1 MLKGKISMAETQDR
15 RRHARRSRARLMA
28 TAAGIPLLL
37 TALPVLQAVAQQPPT
52 LSPAPPMLSPAPP
65 LPSPTQAS
73 PAPVSPAPSRS
84 SAPAAPAAPAS
95 APATSGAPAGGR
107 GSDTRISGGSATTNL
122 MDQAAYWQ
130 QQGQPERALQSLERL
145 IAAEPRN
152 ADALATA
159 VEMASVSNQ
168 TEAAQRY
175 LAQLRRVAPDDAR
188 LQRSNELVRLL
199 SEDSAT
205 LTSARGLA
213 AAGRNSEAISRYR
226 QLFRDGQIPSVLA
239 TEYFQVL
246 AGSSEAGY
254 REATQQLRQRAAA
267 APNDPRL
274 ALNYAQILTY
284 REESRSE
291 GADRLQELARRPG
304 QREAARMAWRQAL
317 LWLGDDPETAAR
329 IEAYLATNP
338 TDPQIDAKLRTIQA
352 GGVTPG
358 GAARLTAWSAVER
371 RNNAEAERQ
380 FNAALAIDAND
391 AEAIVGLAVLR
402 KIQNRYADSRSLLA
416 RAIAASPERADEFTR
431 ALGDLSGVF
440 PGGTGGGGGSGRII
454 QGPTVG
460 AWRALER
467 GDLDGADRL
476 ARQAQSARGSA
487 RLEAELILGQVALRR
502 RDFVAAEARFRN
514 ALTLRP
520 RQPDALTGLYS
531 ALVGQERIAEA
542 ETFQREAGLP
552 PNPGAFAARAFAM
565 RERATLADNPEQSI
579 ALLRQGLTLDPGNA
593 WLSVDLARKLNS
605 VGRHEEAREIQA
617 RLAQGSSADAS
628 TAAALLALDDERF
641 GDVVALLERV
651 PVRLRNADTN
661 RLLTASRREF
671 EVRQV
676 ELQVREGRPGAME
689 ALLAGAGRRDP
700 SFTVG
705 PSVVRAFGRLN
716 DPLRA
721 GLAARAA
728 LAANPNTTAADRIQ
742 LASALLEANRLED
755 ASALAAPLL
764 ADRNLPAETR
774 RQLAAVME
782 TGAVQ
787 QSDALNTRQAPE
799 QAYQVLAPALAS
811 APGNVP
817 LNMALV
823 RLYLATNRAP
833 EARQLV
839 EAVLARDPRN
849 LTARLALVDVALAQD
864 RPREADA
871 LVTETAFLYPAEMQV
886 TLAEARVARSRA
898 DYARALRLVETVAAR
913 RLEHLRNSGQLA
925 EAQLT
930 AQALRPGQG
939 AGGQPAPTP
948 AQLHDPLTA
957 QIAQELIRARD
968 EAAVWVQ
975 QGAYIQNRTGD
986 TGTSR
991 LTNLTVPTEV
1001 SMPMYGGIGGR
1012 VTVGADVVTLNT
1024 GALST
1029 QPLVSR
1035 LFAANALPNSNTF
1048 QRARESIDGVAF
1060 RASYSRNNMR
1070 FDIGTTPL
1078 GFHTTNI
1085 VGGAEVVPRI
1095 NEQLRLRLSVERR
1108 AVTDSLLSY
1117 AGQRDSAINDRF
1129 GGVIRTGGR
1138 AQLEFAPVGR
1148 FGAYA
1153 GAGYNIYN
1161 GQNVASNSRV
1171 DAGVGAYYGV
1181 VREPNQQ
1188 LTVGVDLR
1196 YFAFD
1201 RNLSGFSFG
1210 QGGYFSPQQQ
1220 IIASL
1225 QAEYIARWGDWSLR
1239 TVGAVGYQN
1248 FRSRSSPLFP
1258 TNSAMQSQLLASVG
1272 NSGLPTSVPAQRS
1285 DGPTGSVFANLEYA
1299 ATPNLRLGIAGRWER
1314 VGDYEDAVGLF
1325 YLRWRLDRPR
1335 QDLLPLHAG
1344 ASAPTLNV
1352 NDPIQS
1358 SYGNG
1363 RPEWVQLPS
1372 GATRPTW

>member
-1 MLKGKISMAETQDR
+1 MSQGRRDR
-15 RRHARRSRARLMA
+15 RGKRVGSGPMMAALLMTGLPWLPAAAQPGVPQMSTGRAPTVA
-28 TAAGIPLLL
+28 PGP
-37 TALPVLQAVAQQPPT
+37 AV
-52 LSPAPPMLSPAPP
+52 
-65 LPSPTQAS
+65 SPTM
-73 PAPVSPAPSRS
+73 
-84 SAPAAPAAPAS
+84 SATTGAS
-95 APATSGAPAGGR
+95 APVAE
-107 GSDTRISGGSATTNL
+107 TRISGGGASTNL
-122 MDQAAYWQ
+122 MEQAAFWQ
-130 QQGQPERALQSLERL
+130 QQGQPERALQSLERVL
-145 IAAEPRN
+145 AAEPRN
-152 ADALATA
+152 TDALANA
-159 VEMASVSNQ
+159 IEMASVSNQ
-168 TEAAQRY
+168 TELAQRY
-175 LAQLRRVAPDDAR
+175 LTQLRRVAPDDPR
-188 LQRSNELVRLL
+188 LQRSAELVRLL
-199 SEDSAT
+199 NEDSST
-205 LTSARGLA
+205 LTSARQLA
-213 AAGRNSEAISRYR
+213 TDGRNAEAISRYR

-254 REATQQLRQRAAA
+254 REAVQQLRQRVAA
-267 APNDPRL
+267 APNDTRL
-274 ALNYAQILTY
+274 ALTYAQILTY
-284 REESRSE
+284 REESRTD

-304 QREAARMAWRQAL
+304 QRELARMAWRQAL
-317 LWLGDDPETAAR
+317 LWLSDDPETAAR

-338 TDPQIDAKLRTIQA
+338 TDPQIEAKLRAIQA
-352 GGVTPG
+352 GGVSPA

-391 AEAIVGLAVLR
+391 AESIVGLAVLR
-402 KIQNRYADSRSLLA
+402 KIQNRYADARALLA
-416 RAIAASPERADEFTR
+416 RAIAVAPEREEEFTR

-440 PGGTGGGGGSGRII
+440 PGGTGGGGRAVM
-454 QGPTVG
+454 GPSVQ

-476 ARQAQSARGSA
+476 ARQALSGRGSA

-502 RDFVAAEARFRN
+502 RDFVTAEARFRN

-520 RQPDALTGLYS
+520 RQPDALNGIYF

-542 ETFQREAGLP
+542 DAFQREAGLP
-552 PNPGAFAARAFAM
+552 PNPGALAARAFSM
-565 RERATLADNPEQSI
+565 RERATLADDPEQSI
-579 ALLRQGLTLDPGNA
+579 ALLRQGLALDPSNA
-593 WLSVDLARKLNS
+593 WLSMDLARKLTAT
-605 VGRHEEAREIQA
+605 GRIEEAREIQA

-641 GDVVALLERV
+641 GDVVSLLERV
-651 PVRLRNADTN
+651 PVRVRNADTN
-661 RLLTASRREF
+661 RLLTASRREY
-671 EVRQV
+671 EVRRV
-676 ELQVREGRPGAME
+676 ELQVREGRPGAIE
-689 ALLAGAGRRDP
+689 ALLAGAGQRDP

-705 PSVVRAFGRLN
+705 PAVVRAFGRLN

-742 LASALLEANRLED
+742 LASALLEANRMED
-755 ASALAAPLL
+755 ASALATPLL

-787 QSDALNTRQAPE
+787 QADALNARQAPE
-799 QAYQVLAPALAS
+799 QGYQVLAPALAA
-811 APGNVP
+811 APGSVP

-823 RLYLATNRAP
+823 RLYLATNRP
-833 EARQLV
+833 GEARQLV

-849 LTARLALVDVALAQD
+849 LSARLAMVDVALAEN

-871 LVTETAFLYPAEMQV
+871 LITETAFLYPTEMQV
-886 TLAEARVARSRA
+886 TLAEARVARARG
-898 DYARALRLVETVAAR
+898 DYVRTLRLVETVASR

-930 AQALRPGQG
+930 AQAMRPGQ
-939 AGGQPAPTP
+939 AGPTP

-1001 SMPMYGGIGGR
+1001 SMPMYGGVGGR
-1012 VTVGADVVTLNT
+1012 VTVGVDAVTLNT

-1029 QPLVSR
+1029 NPLVSR
-1035 LFAANALPNSNTF
+1035 LFSANSLLPNSNTY
-1048 QRARESIDGVAF
+1048 QRARESIDGVAI
-1060 RASYSRNNMR
+1060 RASYSRPNMR

-1078 GFHTTNI
+1078 GFATTNV

-1095 NEQLRLRLSVERR
+1095 NEQLRMRLSFDRR

-1117 AGQRDSAINDRF
+1117 AGQRESGISERW

-1138 AQLEFAPVGR
+1138 AQLEWAPAGR

-1153 GAGYNIYN
+1153 GAGYSVYN
-1161 GQNVASNSRV
+1161 GNNVASNWRV
-1171 DAGVGAYYGV
+1171 DAGIGAYYGV

-1188 LTVGVDLR
+1188 LTLGVDVR
-1196 YFAFD
+1196 YFGFD
-1201 RNLSGFSFG
+1201 KNLSGFSFG

-1225 QAEYIARWGDWSLR
+1225 QAEYIARWGDWSFR
-1239 TVGAVGYQN
+1239 TVGAIGYQN
-1248 FRSRSSPLFP
+1248 YRQASSPFFP
-1258 TNSAMQSQLLASVG
+1258 TNASMQSQLLATVG
-1272 NSGLPTSVPAQRS
+1272 NSGLPTSIPAQRS
-1285 DGPTGSVFANLEYA
+1285 DGPAGSIFANLEYA
-1299 ATPNLRLGIAGRWER
+1299 VTPNLRLGAAGRWER

-1335 QDLLPLHAG
+1335 TDLLPLYAG
-1344 ASAPTLNV
+1344 ASAPTLNT

-1358 SYGNG
+1358 SFGNG